1 MTTKSEI
8 EYPITEEL
16 NISKK
21 YNGIPELVD
30 LNFDLWTLKVKL
42 EFPDLQNPVY
52 LTFKNVGGFRV
63 LDEGS
68 LMEFWNNEKRSNG
81 WLWKVKK
88 GGWHDQEKKREGFA
102 FSREILA
109 NYDEYMVVGIGMCL
123 NLIGGTEPIITEP

>member
-1 MTTKSEI
+1 MTNKSQI

-30 LNFDLWTLKVKL
+30 LNFDLWILRVKL

-52 LTFKNVGGFRV
+52 LSFKNVESFRV

-68 LMEFWNNEKRSNG
+68 LMEFWTNKERSKG

-88 GGWHDQEKKREGFA
+88 GGWHDQEKNRRGFEL
-102 FSREILA
+102 SKELLKD
-109 NYDEYMVVGIGMCL
+109 YDEYMVVGIGICL